1 MAQVKVSCNSVGGTL
16 WACWG
21 DPRDEDVCTDT
32 DADLVISLNRQ
43 GESIGFEYF
52 RFSRIER
59 NDWRVKVHY
68 DQAGRSLTVW
78 FGDPVEQYACVDT
91 GYGVNLI
98 KDQRGDVIGVEKLN
112 YALSA
117 TEDLQVEVAAF
128 DAPEHREGIR
138 SKSTQSAPTAIP

>member
-52 RFSRIER
+52 GFSRIER

-78 FGDPVEQYACVDT
+78 FGDPAEQYACVDA

-117 TEDLQVEVAAF
+117 AEDLQVEVAAF
-128 DAPEHREGIR
+128 DDTEHPEGI
-138 SKSTQSAPTAIP
+138 SSAAPTAIP